1 MNLRPSGGV
10 GREVWPGA
18 GTWLRLGPM
27 QPDVPPAPAFP
38 QRVPLKVIGRDAELD
53 PARIAALIQEHLGV
67 QPPADQGHQCNR
79 RGAFTSLT
87 FWVTLPD
94 ERSELPLR
102 TAIQAL
108 PGVVMQ
114 L

>member
-1 MNLRPSGGV
+1 MDACRRP
-10 GREVWPGA
+10 EVEYP
-18 GTWLRLGPM
+18 TRI
-27 QPDVPPAPAFP
+27 
-38 QRVPLKVIGRDAELD
+38 PLKVIGQGALLQPE
-53 PARIAALIQEHLGV
+53 AVAALIARHLGP
-67 QPPADQGHQCNR
+67 QPEADRTHSVAT
-79 RGAFTSLT
+79 RGPYTSLT

-94 ERSELPLR
+94 GGAELPLR

>member
-1 MNLRPSGGV
+1 MSP
-10 GREVWPGA
+10 A
-18 GTWLRLGPM
+18 
-27 QPDVPPAPAFP
+27 VPPALPFP
-38 QRVPLKVIGRDAELD
+38 QRVPLKVIGRGAEMD
-53 PARIAALIQEHLGV
+53 PALIAGLILAHLGE
-67 QPPADQGHQCNR
+67 QPEADRVHGSNQ

-94 ERSELPLR
+94 AEAELPLR

>member
-1 MNLRPSGGV
+1 MGGMTFD
-10 GREVWPGA
+10 P
-18 GTWLRLGPM
+18 
-27 QPDVPPAPAFP
+27 PPAQPYP
-38 QRVPLKVIGRDAELD
+38 QRVPIKVIGRGAEMD
-53 PARIAALIQEHLGV
+53 PDLIKALIQEHLGA
-67 QPPADQGHQCNR
+67 QPGADLGPSANQ

-94 ERSELPLR
+94 EHAELPLR

>member
-1 MNLRPSGGV
+1 M
-10 GREVWPGA
+10 
-18 GTWLRLGPM
+18 
-27 QPDVPPAPAFP
+27 
-38 QRVPLKVIGRDAELD
+38 KIIGRGSEMD
-53 PARIAALIQEHLGV
+53 PALIAVLIQAHLGA
-67 QPPADQGHQCNR
+67 QPAADLGHSANQ

-94 ERSELPLR
+94 EHAELPLR